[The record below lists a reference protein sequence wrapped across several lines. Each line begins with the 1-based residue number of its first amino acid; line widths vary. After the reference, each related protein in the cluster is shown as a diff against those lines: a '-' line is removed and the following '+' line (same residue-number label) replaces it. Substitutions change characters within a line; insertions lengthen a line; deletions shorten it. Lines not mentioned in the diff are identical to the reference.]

1 MEKDIEF
8 LEKTLGKA
16 HPFKVPDGYF
26 EGLTEKVM
34 VQLPTEDARVIA
46 LRPSRWR
53 VYRPIAIAA
62 ASVAVAIFSVG
73 MYLHSS
79 DTHPSE
85 QFTQLPSSSSYSAID
100 QAADYT
106 MLDNEDMYA
115 YLADY

>member
-34 VQLPTEDARVIA
+34 AQLPTEDARVIA

-79 DTHPSE
+79 DTQSSE